1 MTVRDFPCLRNAWVQ
16 LDMALVGSEPTGR
29 GRRILTDTDCF
40 ALAESHHLVLN
51 RPMGSRLLGSLKA
64 GSRTARQMVLS
75 FVFLLLWGLIAQS
88 TAMIGFGLAGTA
100 VAWILVKR
108 SALREVS
115 TLTPSP
121 LFNRSQDGAPATGH
135 EMDDEQHDGDHEQHP
150 RNL

>member
-1 MTVRDFPCLRNAWVQ
+1 MIQCRISPMTVRDLPCDR
-16 LDMALVGSEPTGR
+16 
-29 GRRILTDTDCF
+29 F
-40 ALAESHHLVLN
+40 ALAESRHLVLN
-51 RPMGSRLLGSLKA
+51 LPMGSRLRGSLKA

-115 TLTPSP
+115 TKVEEKELSM
-121 LFNRSQDGAPATGH
+121 R
-135 EMDDEQHDGDHEQHP
+135 
-150 RNL
+150 